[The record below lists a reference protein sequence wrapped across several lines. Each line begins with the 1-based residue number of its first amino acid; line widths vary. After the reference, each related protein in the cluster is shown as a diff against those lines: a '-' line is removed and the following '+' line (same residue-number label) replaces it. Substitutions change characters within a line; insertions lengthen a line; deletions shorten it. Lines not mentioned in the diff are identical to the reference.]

1 MSLASIAFHQPWSP
15 DVCNRYILFPEAL
28 KVVTAFVIGGVSFLN
43 YPQALP
49 SNDAEHV
56 CLDFLVIFLMRLY
69 ALYGGNRAIMA
80 LGATL
85 LLAEIV
91 IKIVSSRGLIV
102 ALAKMKCGMANDR
115 YLVGVYRRR
124 SSGAT
129 ERYVARLVTWFQEL
143 ADAL

>member
-1 MSLASIAFHQPWSP
+1 
-15 DVCNRYILFPEAL
+15 
-28 KVVTAFVIGGVSFLN
+28 
-43 YPQALP
+43 
-49 SNDAEHV
+49 
-56 CLDFLVIFLMRLY
+56 MRLY

-91 IKIVSSRGLIV
+91 IKIVSPRGMIV
-102 ALAKMKCGMANDR
+102 ALAKTRCCMANDR

-129 ERYVARLVTWFQEL
+129 KRYVAMLVTWFQEF